1 MNITEA
7 QLRDFQLQRATML
20 QQIKEKDQTIV
31 RLTQAKMLAEKKLE
45 KLEKKLDERKEVI
58 YDVDSFEGG
67 SSYD

>member
-31 RLTQAKMLAEKKLE
+31 RLTQAKMLAEKKL
-45 KLEKKLDERKEVI
+45 DERKEVI

-67 SSYD
+67 SSYA

>member
-20 QQIKEKDQTIV
+20 QQIKEKDQIIV

-67 SSYD
+67 SSDV

>member
-31 RLTQAKMLAEKKLE
+31 RLTQAKI

-58 YDVDSFEGG
+58 YDVDSFESG
-67 SSYD
+67 SSSV

>member
-31 RLTQAKMLAEKKLE
+31 RLTQPKMLAEKKLE

-67 SSYD
+67 SSHV

>member
-20 QQIKEKDQTIV
+20 QLIKEKDQTIV

-67 SSYD
+67 SSDV

>member
-1 MNITEA
+1 
-7 QLRDFQLQRATML
+7 ML

-67 SSYD
+67 SSHV